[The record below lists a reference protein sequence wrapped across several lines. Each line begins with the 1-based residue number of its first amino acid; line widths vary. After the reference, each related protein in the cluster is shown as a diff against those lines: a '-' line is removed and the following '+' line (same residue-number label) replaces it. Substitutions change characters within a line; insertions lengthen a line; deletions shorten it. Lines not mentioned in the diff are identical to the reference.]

1 MSVNIGKL
9 NKGGLGST
17 SFGTNKKTTGLS
29 SQAAKNLS
37 GSSSATKSSVFQF
50 GRAKRSN
57 FVPGQ
62 HVRKDMSKYDFSGT
76 RARLNAGV
84 GATSR
89 ASYTS
94 SIGNVGTTTY
104 TVNNNTSY
112 QKGMVVGQILNGT
125 FGLLNQLGVFG
136 GNNNGSS
143 SLSDRIDSALSGL
156 GNSSSGNVSSSI
168 SGSVSAM
175 SSATDAAS
183 LREAIVG
190 ANGQLSSLK
199 GMDSIYESQAA
210 NAEKLISDKGE
221 YKEAETKA
229 KSNVKN
235 AESDLGTAKK
245 QFEGTKAGRNTVL
258 GQINQLDSKYGEAVN
273 KYTQAHDAR
282 VSADSKYEQSKGV
295 TSQCQTNYNNAKATY
310 ESTPDKIQ
318 DANGNMVDNPAKKQA
333 ETVMKQAE
341 ERLNQ
346 AKKAEEEA
354 KTAAEKAKTAEDE
367 ALKNKD
373 ALKEQLGDKKA
384 EAEKLEQQL
393 NKQQTLVDK
402 KNEDVSVKEKEY
414 NIAKENEALVESKIS
429 VAQEAIDLNK
439 QHKANVRDL
448 TKAIESET
456 KRLNSLESKAE
467 KQDKKATKN
476 FDSAIDK
483 YNKQDANK
491 NGVIDDNETS
501 RFKTNSINRKNAKG
515 NEAVDKR
522 NTLDSNYDFTKWKN
536 EVLMKQTPVVIDG
549 EQYRK
554 GTAPNGQ
561 EVYYRGNMPIDED
574 TYKKAVGVSS

>member
-156 GNSSSGNVSSSI
+156 GNSSSGKVSSDI

-175 SSATDAAS
+175 SSATDSAS
-183 LREAIVG
+183 LREAIGTADSQLTAMNAKTPGLQSAATTAEKNLKDLETTVKQKENG
-190 ANGQLSSLK
+190 VTDAKQKLTNAKNTVTSKTNIRDTKKLALEKADANYAAKSEALTQAK
-199 GMDSIYESQAA
+199 ENTATAQAA
-210 NAEKLISDKGE
+210 LDNANAMPDQVPDGNGGMKKNEAKQKAIQDAKAQLQTAQKAEKAAEDAKTQAKQQAEAAGKDVEKAEQELKTAEKAVKD
-221 YKEAETKA
+221 AETKQKTA
-229 KSNVKN
+229 EETLKK
-235 AESDLGTAKK
+235 AESELEK
-245 QFEGTKAGRNTVL
+245 
-258 GQINQLDSKYGEAVN
+258 
-273 KYTQAHDAR
+273 
-282 VSADSKYEQSKGV
+282 
-295 TSQCQTNYNNAKATY
+295 AKADAADAKCAIETFKQHKQDVKELSDNITKQKERLTKLENEEIKNY
-310 ESTPDKIQ
+310 QKYDGKAQDGLNKANKLAGKIQ
-318 DANGNMVDNPAKKQA
+318 DDVD
-333 ETVMKQAE
+333 TRS
-341 ERLNQ
+341 ERR
-346 AKKAEEEA
+346 A
-354 KTAAEKAKTAEDE
+354 
-367 ALKNKD
+367 
-373 ALKEQLGDKKA
+373 
-384 EAEKLEQQL
+384 
-393 NKQQTLVDK
+393 
-402 KNEDVSVKEKEY
+402 
-414 NIAKENEALVESKIS
+414 SKG
-429 VAQEAIDLNK
+429 ID
-439 QHKANVRDL
+439 KANDK
-448 TKAIESET
+448 TET
-456 KRLNSLESKAE
+456 AL
-467 KQDKKATKN
+467 
-476 FDSAIDK
+476 
-483 YNKQDANK
+483 
-491 NGVIDDNETS
+491 
-501 RFKTNSINRKNAKG
+501 
-515 NEAVDKR
+515 DKR
-522 NTLDSNYDFTKWKN
+522 NSLQGNVDKTYAIN
-536 EVLMKQTPVVIDG
+536 ELYKQSPVATING

-554 GTAPNGQ
+554 GTNPVTGNT
-561 EVYYRGNMPIDED
+561 VYMRGVEIIDED